1 MLTICGA
8 RALKGQS
15 QCVEFCALALFF
27 FETGKGVI
35 DMARKRKS
43 INYIA
48 HVEDIR
54 DIASGRNDEHRT
66 MTWREAAE
74 YWEQENGADDY
85 GRAALMAYLG
95 IATTGECALL
105 DDLVDA
111 PPDEEE
117 TEDEETG

>member
-8 RALKGQS
+8 RALKTRANVS
-15 QCVEFCALALFF
+15 SFTHWLYF

-43 INYIA
+43 VNYIA

-66 MTWREAAE
+66 MTWREAVE
-74 YWEQENGADDY
+74 HWEQANGADDY

>member
-1 MLTICGA
+1 
-8 RALKGQS
+8 
-15 QCVEFCALALFF
+15 
-27 FETGKGVI
+27 
-35 DMARKRKS
+35 MARKRKS

-54 DIASGRNDEHRT
+54 DIASGRSDEHRT

>member
-1 MLTICGA
+1 
-8 RALKGQS
+8 
-15 QCVEFCALALFF
+15 
-27 FETGKGVI
+27 
-35 DMARKRKS
+35 MARKRKS

-54 DIASGRNDEHRT
+54 DIASGRNDEAVEH
-66 MTWREAAE
+66 
-74 YWEQENGADDY
+74 WEQANGADDY

-117 TEDEETG
+117 TEDEKTG